1 VIAYLKVIKEEFNKE
16 EIHLYTHIYDHIYN
30 LRWLLRNFW
39 KEADNERIRRMSDY
53 FFKEFNK
60 FTDLCEK
67 STISNCNLIEHY
79 CIKNENSRF
88 YDFFNIYIPVFSFPF
103 AKRLEHTHILAG
115 TGHGKTQLLLSLI
128 YNDLLKAQEGKGGL
142 CIIDSQGDLIDVI
155 THLSFFDPSI
165 ENSLAD
171 KLILVDPNDVEYPVS
186 LNVFDI
192 NLERINRLP
201 PAQREM
207 AINFAV
213 SLFQYI
219 FSDLVEG
226 KLTMYQENIFQFCSR
241 LLFSVPDATIM
252 NFIEL
257 LEDSDKYRQYL
268 SEVDETTRQFF
279 ENQFYSNLY
288 DSTKKQLSARL
299 WSIIRNNTFNKM
311 FINKKNKI
319 DMYEAMNSGKIVMIN
334 TSKML
339 LQSEGAKMLG
349 KFFIALI
356 LQNTFQR
363 ASIDED
369 KRKSFFVYI
378 DEAQDYMTDTMAEFL
393 SQARKY
399 KVGIILAHQYLKQLD
414 SESTNLKY
422 STLAN
427 TSIKFV
433 GKVDAYDA
441 RAMSERIAV
450 EPEDILSLK
459 KRDGD
464 YSDFFCYIKDT
475 TQGAVKVRLPL
486 GRVNQKERMLDEAY
500 NSLLQK
506 NREKYCSALT
516 ETFERKVE
524 VEAVVEVKD
533 EGFKLGERKKL

>member
-1 VIAYLKVIKEEFNKE
+1 
-16 EIHLYTHIYDHIYN
+16 
-30 LRWLLRNFW
+30 
-39 KEADNERIRRMSDY
+39 
-53 FFKEFNK
+53 
-60 FTDLCEK
+60 
-67 STISNCNLIEHY
+67 
-79 CIKNENSRF
+79 
-88 YDFFNIYIPVFSFPF
+88 
-103 AKRLEHTHILAG
+103 
-115 TGHGKTQLLLSLI
+115 
-128 YNDLLKAQEGKGGL
+128 
-142 CIIDSQGDLIDVI
+142 
-155 THLSFFDPSI
+155 
-165 ENSLAD
+165 
-171 KLILVDPNDVEYPVS
+171 
-186 LNVFDI
+186 
-192 NLERINRLP
+192 
-201 PAQREM
+201 M

-399 KVGIILAHQYLKQLD
+399 KIGIILAHQYLKQLD